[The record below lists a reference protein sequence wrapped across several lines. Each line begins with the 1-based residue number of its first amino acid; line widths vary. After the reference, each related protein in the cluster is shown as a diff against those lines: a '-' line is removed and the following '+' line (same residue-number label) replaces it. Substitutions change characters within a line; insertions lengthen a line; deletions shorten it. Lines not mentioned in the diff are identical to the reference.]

1 MLEDDADEDW
11 CVVLDADG
19 RVAGSA
25 DACLTTP
32 AVFDGLVGIRR
43 ANLAA
48 LRSECQRAAWPLAQ
62 SSFWL
67 PADATPEG
75 ALETLA
81 SRIFEFHT
89 AGAAVERASSGAEWW
104 ANVTRSEMLHSHGDI
119 HLHFDKDEHA
129 FAQYGLVVH
138 PLLATV
144 TYLSDAGASTVV
156 APHVVLDAAAGGQY
170 ARQAGSSEAC
180 ALLVPPRVGRHVRFD
195 GRWLHGAPA
204 SYPPAAVAAAAAAP
218 YERFTF
224 CVNIWVG
231 HKPGSIPRF
240 SHGAC
245 RSNAGAMVGSPP
257 EQTCTSS
264 PPDETTALPN
274 DCEAGVELVAPRLR
288 LCSAR
293 GEAALREAREARIV
307 RVRSMRS
314 GGNGA
319 IDRDPHCL
327 RLEQTDEP
335 HELLL
340 PVPKGLSETLAACSA
355 GHGGQAVLLTGD
367 AITIRRARSAAVT
380 TESVAS
386 STTPEGEGLGE
397 RRKRRKI

>member
-1 MLEDDADEDW
+1 MMEDSDDEDW
-11 CVVLDADG
+11 CVVLDGDG

-25 DACLTTP
+25 GACLTTP
-32 AVFDGLVGIRR
+32 AVFDGLVSIRR
-43 ANLAA
+43 AKLDA

-75 ALETLA
+75 PLETLA

-89 AGAAVERASSGAEWW
+89 AGADFDRASSGAEWW

-144 TYLSDAGASTVV
+144 TYLSDEGASTVV

-170 ARQAGSSEAC
+170 SMQAGSSEAS

-204 SYPPAAVAAAAAAP
+204 SYPPAAATAATASP
-218 YERFTF
+218 YERLTF

-231 HKPGSIPRF
+231 HKPGGIPRF
-240 SHGAC
+240 SHG
-245 RSNAGAMVGSPP
+245 
-257 EQTCTSS
+257 
-264 PPDETTALPN
+264 ALPN

-293 GEAALREAREARIV
+293 GEAALREERQARMV

-314 GGNGA
+314 SGDEVS
-319 IDRDPHCL
+319 DRDTHCF

-355 GHGGQAVLLTGD
+355 GIGGQAVMLTGD
-367 AITIRRARSAAVT
+367 AIRIRRARPAADA

-386 STTPEGEGLGE
+386 STTPDGEGVEE
-397 RRKRRKI
+397 RSKRRKI